1 MSTGTRGGDEP
12 YKYFYRRGYTDRWCH
27 CMHSCADQLV
37 ASFPRRWQKP
47 TDARPPASP
56 SPDTCMTH
64 ATRALSEKTTTTSGI
79 CGRAVAAG
87 NWYQLQILLPCS
99 RWNLYVL
106 HEPIDLRSWAPR
118 RWLSFTWL
126 ACCDASGH
134 PLNGNFYLFHCT
146 V

>member
-1 MSTGTRGGDEP
+1 MVSLHAFIHAP
-12 YKYFYRRGYTDRWCH
+12 ISW
-27 CMHSCADQLV
+27 V

-47 TDARPPASP
+47 TDARPLCL

-64 ATRALSEKTTTTSGI
+64 ATRALSEKTTTTGI

-106 HEPIDLRSWAPR
+106 HEPICDLGR
-118 RWLSFTWL
+118 RAVGCLLLGLL
-126 ACCDASGH
+126 AVMGVVIHKMESSSCSTATSEIKSYSIHVSSNYG
-134 PLNGNFYLFHCT
+134 
-146 V
+146 